1 MTNRIFNDTKL
12 QYYLISFFVV
22 KGSICFQNNISSSTC
37 LRFSLLIQGHFQAL
51 LLSRLLLH
59 LKGSVVDRVLVLSG
73 MGTDEFIKFNNEQND
88 GVCLHIEEYKFRLS
102 DNDAKELIKKLSGCN
117 NMSELQLLERAR
129 RDEYIKN

>member
-1 MTNRIFNDTKL
+1 
-12 QYYLISFFVV
+12 
-22 KGSICFQNNISSSTC
+22 
-37 LRFSLLIQGHFQAL
+37 
-51 LLSRLLLH
+51 
-59 LKGSVVDRVLVLSG
+59 

-129 RDEYIKN
+129 RDEYIKKLRKHGLSIRQISRLTGISKGNIEKIGR